1 MVFSSNQFAK
11 QMYEENH
18 YYQNQRSI
26 IFRNYK
32 EEVQEEA
39 QEEVPEKV
47 PEEVNVEWLGFS
59 P

>member
-32 EEVQEEA
+32 EEVQEEVW
-39 QEEVPEKV
+39 EEVWEEV
-47 PEEVNVEWLGFS
+47 REEVNVEWLGFS

>member
-1 MVFSSNQFAK
+1 
-11 QMYEENH
+11 MYKENP

-32 EEVQEEA
+32 EEVREEV
-39 QEEVPEKV
+39 QEEVR
-47 PEEVNVEWLGFS
+47 EEVNVEWLGFS

>member
-1 MVFSSNQFAK
+1 
-11 QMYEENH
+11 MYEENH

-39 QEEVPEKV
+39 QEEAQEEVPEKV

>member
-1 MVFSSNQFAK
+1 
-11 QMYEENH
+11 MYKENP

-26 IFRNYK
+26 IFCNYK
-32 EEVQEEA
+32 EE
-39 QEEVPEKV
+39 V

>member
-1 MVFSSNQFAK
+1 
-11 QMYEENH
+11 MYKENH
-18 YYQNQRSI
+18 SYQNQRSI

-32 EEVQEEA
+32 EDVQEEA
-39 QEEVPEKV
+39 